1 MEFLTNFLG
10 SLTSKL
16 PGVIGAVV
24 VLFVGLI
31 VAGMVG
37 RLVTRL
43 LAKTTLDN
51 KILGKANL
59 SVKPE
64 EAVGKLVYYLLVLMV
79 LMAVLEMLGISN
91 VLEPLKNMAGKFFAF
106 VPNVIAAGVIGYA
119 GYILATIVSS
129 LVTASAEFFTK
140 LSARFGFSSEVNLIG
155 IVRQV
160 VFIVVFIPI
169 LIAALDALNITAI
182 SEPAKAMLSTFI
194 NAIPN
199 IIATVLIIGAF
210 FIGGKYVST
219 LLKDVLSSLSV
230 DSLGD
235 KLGLGGMFG
244 SSFKLSK
251 LIADLA
257 FFFIVLTGVMT
268 GIDKLGFTQLTVIL
282 NTVLEISGKLVFG
295 LAIMAV
301 GTFASNIIFN
311 ALAKSEDSKFMASI
325 ARVAALSL
333 FLAMGLRAMGIAN
346 DIVNLAFGLLLGA
359 VSVAIAVAFGI
370 GGKETAGRIWSDFYN
385 KIKK

>member
-1 MEFLTNFLG
+1 MEFLTNFL
-10 SLTSKL
+10 STLTSKL
-16 PGVIGAVV
+16 PGVIGAIV
-24 VLFVGLI
+24 VLFIGLI
-31 VAGMVG
+31 VAGAVG

-43 LAKTTLDN
+43 LAKTSLDN

-59 SVKPE
+59 TVKPE
-64 EAVGKLVYYLLVLMV
+64 EAVGKLVYYFLVLMV

-91 VLEPLKNMAGKFFAF
+91 VLEPLKTMASKFFAF
-106 VPNVIAAGVIGYA
+106 IPNVIAAGVIGYA

-129 LVTASAEFFTK
+129 LVTTSAEFFTR
-140 LSARFGFSSEVNLIG
+140 LSAKFGFSSEINLLG

-160 VFIVVFIPI
+160 VFIIIFIPI

-182 SEPAKAMLSTFI
+182 SEPAKAMLSTLI
-194 NAIPN
+194 DSIPN
-199 IIATVLIIGAF
+199 IIATVLIVGAF
-210 FIGGKYVST
+210 YIGGKYVSV
-219 LLKDVLSSLSV
+219 LLKDVLKSLNV
-230 DSLGD
+230 DGLGD
-235 KLGLGGMFG
+235 KLGLGNMFG

-251 LIADLA
+251 LTADLA
-257 FFFIVLTGVMT
+257 FFFIILTGVMT
-268 GIDKLGFTQLTVIL
+268 GIDKLGFSQLTTIL
-282 NTVLEISGKLVFG
+282 NSVLEISGKLVFG

-359 VSVAIAVAFGI
+359 VAVAIAVAFGI